1 MSEDSKIVEKFEEKN
16 NEQKF
21 SEKELEIVNSLRE
34 KYNEVQFRLGQT
46 KISQIR
52 LHQQIEDLD
61 KFEEELSNKFVE
73 TQEEEKKFL
82 EGITKKY
89 GQGELDLDTG
99 VFHPIKS

>member
-1 MSEDSKIVEKFEEKN
+1 